1 MEGGEGGKERR
12 EGGRFEKG
20 KRQRLARN
28 WLAALVREAR
38 TIAARC
44 SATQLAAISGSRRA
58 RNHGSRAAAASFST
72 LSYNPVTFPWHKQSV
87 TANSDDEIL

>member
-20 KRQRLARN
+20 KRQR
-28 WLAALVREAR
+28 LAALVREAR